1 MKITTPN
8 GTLEGDSIEAIL
20 EEYGRNC
27 LSDANLRGAKL
38 RCANLRGANLSHADL
53 RHANLSDA
61 NLRHANLRGAKLRC
75 ANLSYAKLPEPT
87 VTQTSILQ
95 D

>member
-8 GTLEGDSIEAIL
+8 GTLAGDSIEAIL
-20 EEYGRNC
+20 EEYGRDC
-27 LSDANLRGAKL
+27 
-38 RCANLRGANLSHADL
+38 LSHADL
-53 RHANLSDA
+53 RHADLSYANLSDA
-61 NLRHANLRGAKLRC
+61 NLRWAD
-75 ANLSYAKLPEPT
+75 LSYAKLPEHT

>member
-8 GTLEGDSIEAIL
+8 GTLAGDSIEAIL

-27 LSDANLRGAKL
+27 LSWAD
-38 RCANLRGANLSHADL
+38 LSH
-53 RHANLSDA
+53 
-61 NLRHANLRGAKLRC
+61 
-75 ANLSYAKLPEPT
+75 AKLPEST
-87 VTQTSILQ
+87 VAQTSILQ